1 MEESRYDREGT
12 SSLIFSDCF
21 SDIVPYDVG
30 EQRCPP
36 HHSYGP
42 AVRNYWLLHYIISG
56 KGIFEKNGRRI
67 SVKERQCF
75 VIKPYETTYYQADKD
90 DPWHYIWLGFR
101 TALPLPERFMG
112 QSILSGSVVSGVFE
126 KLLSVCRE
134 RISEPDMIV
143 ASLIWEL
150 LASFCRTRPAHEP
163 KSGEQYAAL
172 AKSYIEREYMNGIT
186 VSGLAERLHLDRSYF
201 STVFKKYVGVPP
213 QRYINDM
220 RLAAAAELLAMGGYS
235 VSLVA
240 TSAGY
245 ADCCNFSKMF
255 KEKYGVSPNR
265 YAEYIGEK
273 ANEKTY

>member
-1 MEESRYDREGT
+1 MYEGQYDREVT

-21 SDIVPYDVG
+21 CDITPYDAG
-30 EQRCPP
+30 EQRCCPL
-36 HHSYGP
+36 HFYGP
-42 AVRNYWLLHYIISG
+42 AVRNYWLLHYVISG
-56 KGIFEKNGRRI
+56 KGVFEKNGRRI
-67 SVKERQCF
+67 DIKEKQCF
-75 VIKPYETTYYQADKD
+75 IIKPYETAYYQADEKE
-90 DPWHYIWLGFR
+90 PWHYVWMGFK
-101 TALPLPERFMG
+101 TTLTLPERFTEH
-112 QSILSGSVVSGVFE
+112 SVIFGSVVTGVFE

-150 LASFCRTRPAHEP
+150 LASFYRTLPAHEP

-186 VSGLAERLHLDRSYF
+186 VAGIAARLHLDRSYF
-201 STVFKKYVGVPP
+201 STVFKRYVGVPP

-220 RLAAAAELLAMGGYS
+220 RLAAAAELLAKGEYS

-245 ADCCNFSKMF
+245 ADICNFSKMF

-273 ANEKTY
+273 